1 MTTKRALLSVYD
13 KTDIAAFARKL
24 SEFGWE
30 ICSSSGTAVY
40 LRKEGLTVTEVSDI
54 TGYPSI
60 LGGRVKTLHP
70 LIFGGILARRDTPG
84 DMQDTEKHGIP
95 LFDMVVCNL
104 YPFEETARRS
114 PSLDELLEN
123 IDIGGVSLLRAAAK
137 NFRQV
142 IVLTDPKDYAAVTE
156 ELSAEGDVTLPTRE
170 RLALS
175 VFRTTALYD
184 GTILAGLSEA
194 TGAGESFLPDR
205 LPLVFA
211 KAQELR
217 YGENPHQEAAL
228 YLPPLADLPWEQLSG
243 KPLSYNNILDTDCA
257 MRGCALMQNCC
268 GALVIKHTTPCGM
281 ARGNTPREAYER
293 AFACDPLS
301 AFGGVVGLSR
311 PVDLETVLA
320 IADRFTEVLVAPDYD
335 EEALALLEEKKPSLR
350 VLRWKGGR
358 VFPMSYSGTWS
369 GLLVQEDS
377 LPPLPN
383 LSSGEWIGTPREDLW
398 EDLLFAWKVAAISK
412 SNAIAVV
419 KDGSAVGIGRGFCSR
434 LHAVDFAVR
443 QAGEKC
449 RGAVLAS
456 DAFFPFSDG
465 IQSAVD
471 AGVAAIIQPGGSI
484 KDEEVFAATRELGIS
499 MFISGHRTFRH

>member
-1 MTTKRALLSVYD
+1 MLTTLTTKRALLSVYD

-228 YLPPLADLPWEQLSG
+228 YLPPLQTSPGNSSPASPS
-243 KPLSYNNILDTDCA
+243 P
-257 MRGCALMQNCC
+257 
-268 GALVIKHTTPCGM
+268 TTTSSTRTAPCG
-281 ARGNTPREAYER
+281 G
-293 AFACDPLS
+293 
-301 AFGGVVGLSR
+301 
-311 PVDLETVLA
+311 
-320 IADRFTEVLVAPDYD
+320 AP
-335 EEALALLEEKKPSLR
+335 
-350 VLRWKGGR
+350 
-358 VFPMSYSGTWS
+358 
-369 GLLVQEDS
+369 
-377 LPPLPN
+377 
-383 LSSGEWIGTPREDLW
+383 
-398 EDLLFAWKVAAISK
+398 
-412 SNAIAVV
+412 
-419 KDGSAVGIGRGFCSR
+419 
-434 LHAVDFAVR
+434 
-443 QAGEKC
+443 
-449 RGAVLAS
+449 
-456 DAFFPFSDG
+456 
-465 IQSAVD
+465 
-471 AGVAAIIQPGGSI
+471 
-484 KDEEVFAATRELGIS
+484 
-499 MFISGHRTFRH
+499 